1 MESDVVVGDIRQTDI
16 FFAVN
21 RSNVSEVVAASNV
34 ILQFLLARLRQQHEH
49 CTITKVGLAAVTSVL
64 LNVIQTSN
72 YSSVNFIS

>member
-1 MESDVVVGDIRQTDI
+1 LSSVFQNVQSVTAIDDLLNQIEYCLVYI

-49 CTITKVGLAAVTSVL
+49 CTITKVRLAT
-64 LNVIQTSN
+64 I
-72 YSSVNFIS
+72 I